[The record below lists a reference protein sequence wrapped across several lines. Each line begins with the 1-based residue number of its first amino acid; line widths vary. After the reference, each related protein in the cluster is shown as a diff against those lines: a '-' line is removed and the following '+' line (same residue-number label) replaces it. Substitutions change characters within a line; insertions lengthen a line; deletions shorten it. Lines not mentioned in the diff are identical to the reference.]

1 MRQSFTDFTNRQV
14 GGSCAIAHSRRT
26 GVKLPEEIINQFLCK
41 CEIDVS
47 SKYQNMVKEIA
58 EQYVRE
64 LFDNGD

>member
-1 MRQSFTDFTNRQV
+1 MDT
-14 GGSCAIAHSRRT
+14 T

-64 LFDNGD
+64 LFDKLIDY